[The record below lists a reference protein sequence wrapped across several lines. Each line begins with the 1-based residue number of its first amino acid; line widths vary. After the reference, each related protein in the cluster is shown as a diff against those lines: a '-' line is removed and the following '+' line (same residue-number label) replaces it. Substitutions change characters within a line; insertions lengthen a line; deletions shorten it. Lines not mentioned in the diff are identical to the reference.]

1 MNSSAVAVSAKPRVR
16 CAPRSVTSD
25 GEDAVL
31 FAADYGLVADLWQAD
46 VVTDWLGRTPNG
58 DLAAVLCG
66 LCVGRQN
73 GKNGA
78 IEIRELFGMVEL
90 GEKFLHTAHEVKTAR
105 KAFKRLK
112 YFFGEKANDPNCR
125 YPELNALVAEV
136 RNTNG
141 QEAIVLTNGGSVEFI
156 ARSKGSGRGY
166 TVDVLVLDEA
176 QQLTE
181 AELEA
186 LLSTISAA
194 ESPPQMII
202 TGTSPNPDKGE
213 TAEVFTRVRN
223 LQGKNDSFAWTDFGV
238 TDGPLP
244 DIDDPRITA
253 ATNPALGTRLHQS
266 VLDLERLLLSPEG
279 YARERL
285 GWWGDPKTESPG
297 VMNIK
302 KWAKLSRPN
311 AKPPARAVLAIDVSP
326 NRMSASLAAAGK
338 GKGDKTIVITQTK
351 PFTTWVADAVDK
363 VLRKRDVAEVCLFPG
378 GQAGPL
384 IPELTKVLTKYGME
398 LTLLSSRDMGQA
410 CAGWQNALRGGSLE
424 HVGQTE
430 LDAAVANAKTKYSGE
445 AELWYRKDPT
455 IDISP
460 LVAGS
465 EAVFRWANQD
475 DYDVE
480 DSYL

>member
-1 MNSSAVAVSAKPRVR
+1 MNSKSAVLTAKPRVR
-16 CAPRSVTSD
+16 IRPESFSSD
-25 GEDAVL
+25 GADAVF
-31 FAADYGLVADLWQAD
+31 FADAYGLTADGWQAD
-46 VVTDWLGRTPNG
+46 VQDDWLGRTKEG
-58 DLAAVLCG
+58 GYTSTLCG

-73 GKNGA
+73 GKNGC

-90 GEKFLHTAHEVKTAR
+90 GEKILHTAHEVKTAR

-112 YFFGEKANDPNCR
+112 YFFGEKANDPFAKF
-125 YPELNALVAEV
+125 PELNALVAEV

-202 TGTSPNPDKGE
+202 TGTAPNPDKGE

-223 LQGKNDSFAWTDFGV
+223 IQGKSNSLAWTDFGV
-238 TDGPLP
+238 ADGPLP
-244 DIDDPRITA
+244 DIDDQQTLA
-253 ATNPALGTRLHQS
+253 NSNPALGTRLHQS

-285 GWWGDPKTESPG
+285 GWWGDPEMVGSG
-297 VMNIK
+297 VVDMAT
-302 KWAKLSRPN
+302 WALRSHPN
-311 AKPPARAVLAIDVSP
+311 SAPPIRAAISIDVSP
-326 NRMSASLAAAGK
+326 NRSTSSIGVAGDGTGGRTLVISRTQYGTTWLVPALVKLIEKRDIVEVVLYPSSQAGALIPDLIAAGIEFV
-338 GKGDKTIVITQTK
+338 TVNSQ
-351 PFTTWVADAVDK
+351 
-363 VLRKRDVAEVCLFPG
+363 E
-378 GQAGPL
+378 
-384 IPELTKVLTKYGME
+384 
-398 LTLLSSRDMGQA
+398 MGQS
-410 CAGWQNALRGGSLE
+410 CAAFQTAITENTIE
-424 HVGQTE
+424 HVGQIE
-430 LDAAVANAKTKYSGE
+430 LDAAVSNAKTRFVNE
-445 AELWYRKDPT
+445 AELWNRRDHS

-460 LVAGS
+460 LVAVS
-465 EAVFRWANQD
+465 TAAFRWALQG
-475 DYDVE
+475 DYE
-480 DSYL
+480 ILDSFY